1 MEHLT
6 NHTLIVDHCLTVVDA
21 IQRPLVDQHLM
32 AEGVGVHRQQLG
44 HHLAGLFVY
53 RRTEQLTQPLV
64 LVLQLIHFEQAGT
77 QGEQLLLLLLG
88 LLDEIGAGLH
98 LGRHGVEQGAGRIGH
113 VLQRTD

>member
-6 NHTLIVDHCLTVVDA
+6 NHTLIVDHRLTVVDA

-32 AEGVGVHRQQLG
+32 AEGVGIHRQQLG
-44 HHLAGLFVY
+44 YHLAGLLVH

-64 LVLQLIHFEQAGT
+64 LVFQLIHFEQTGT
-77 QGEQLLLLLLG
+77 QGKQLLLLLFG

-98 LGRHGVEQGAGRIGH
+98 LGRHGVEQGTRRIGH
-113 VLQRTD
+113 VLQGTD